1 MTVTY
6 MNEESEQDVEVYSSG
21 SIKLNMP
28 DILESSNIAELLDAD
43 QLAGIAITVIEEYR
57 ADEES
62 RSGWLEDMRSAMEL
76 ALQVT
81 EAKNFPWKNA
91 SNVKLPIITI
101 AALQFNSRVLPAI
114 VSGNTLVKIKTIGRD
129 KDGKKLAKAKRV
141 ETFMSYQMLEEDSDW
156 VEEMDSML
164 MSLPIMGCGF
174 KKVYQD
180 TDIGTPLSK
189 FVKPE
194 NLCIDYYATSIE
206 TAHRITELC
215 DVNHNTVIERQRG
228 GVYRE
233 CPLTYPSGGESA
245 SNAEDKVGFEGRT
258 PPSLS
263 PGNRRILEQHRY
275 LDLDGDGYMEPYIV
289 VVDELEQKVL
299 GIYTRFGAEDI
310 TYSKKNKKQIARIV
324 AEQYYIKYRFVPSPN
339 GSIYDL
345 GWGSL
350 LAPINKSINSSVNR
364 MLDAATLANLPFG
377 FVGRMVRIKEGEI
390 KIAPGRFI
398 QLNATGEDLR
408 KHIYMPELKGPSNVL
423 LSLMEMLL
431 RYAER
436 VSSTGDL
443 MVGETPG
450 QNTPATTSL
459 AVLEQAQK
467 VLNRTYARVFE
478 GAKKEYRRRFQLN
491 KLHLDVAHYAEVVDE
506 FLLEGAD
513 EEQVTQIMQELERDF
528 LGSADD
534 IKPAADPTVAGE
546 AQRLAKAEAIRKAAY
561 EGTGYDR
568 FEVERRYIEALNVE
582 NMDKVLPIDEK
593 GQQAIVPPP
602 DPNIE
607 IEQGKLEI
615 EKMKLEL
622 EKARLEIDSRY
633 KQVKLDA
640 EIRLLEAQAVKAEA
654 DAIKS
659 IAQAE
664 AAEAGSDIAEYK
676 AHIDLLK
683 QSLDKRKQERENA
696 EAPPTDKPD
705 DVGRLEGEL
714 RNDEGNGPPQ
724 G

>member
-1 MTVTY
+1 MKYGYGIKETT
-6 MNEESEQDVEVYSSG
+6 SYSN
-21 SIKLNMP
+21 IKLSMG
-28 DILESSNIAELLDAD
+28 DILQASNIAELLDAD
-43 QLAGIAITVIEEYR
+43 QLTTIALKVIEEYYS
-57 ADEES
+57 DEDS
-62 RSGWLEDMRSAMEL
+62 RSGWLNDMKSAMEL

-81 EAKNFPWKNA
+81 EAKNVPWKNA
-91 SNVKLPIITI
+91 ANVKLPIITI

-114 VSGNTLVKIKTIGRD
+114 VSGNTLVKMKTIGRD
-129 KDGKKLAKAKRV
+129 NDGRKLAKAKRV
-141 ETFMSYQMLEEDSDW
+141 ETFMSYQMLEEDRDW

-164 MSLPIMGCGF
+164 MSLPIIGCGF

-180 TDIGTPLSK
+180 TDVGAPLSK

-215 DVNHNTVIERQRG
+215 DMNHNTVVERQRS
-228 GVYRE
+228 GVYKE
-233 CPLTYPSGGESA
+233 CELNYPSGSES
-245 SNAEDKVGFEGRT
+245 SNHEGDKVGFEGRT

-275 LDLDGDGYMEPYIV
+275 LDLDDDGYMEPYIV
-289 VVDELEQKVL
+289 VVDLLEEKVL
-299 GIYTRFGAEDI
+299 GIYARFGLEDI
-310 TYSKKNKKQIARIV
+310 TYSKKKTKQIARIV
-324 AEQYYIKYRFVPSPN
+324 PEHYYIKYRFVPSPN

-345 GWGSL
+345 GWGAL

-364 MLDAATLANLPFG
+364 MLDAATLANMPFG
-377 FVGRMVRIKEGEI
+377 FLGRMVRVKEGEI
-390 KIAPGRFI
+390 RIAPGRFI
-398 QLNATGEDLR
+398 QLNATGEDLK

-423 LSLMEMLL
+423 LSLMELLL
-431 RYAER
+431 RYSER
-436 VSSTGDL
+436 VSSTGDM

-491 KLHLDVAHYAEVVDE
+491 KLHLDVKHYAEVVDE
-506 FLLEGAD
+506 FNIENQD
-513 EEQVTQIMQELERDF
+513 EEQMANNMQELSLDF
-528 LGSADD
+528 MGSSDD

-561 EGTGYDR
+561 EGTGYDH
-568 FEVERRYIEALNVE
+568 FEVERRYMEALNVE
-582 NMDKVLPIDEK
+582 NMDAVLPIDEK
-593 GQQAIVPPP
+593 GGQAILPPS
-602 DPNIE
+602 DPKIE
-607 IEQGKLEI
+607 IEKAKLEI
-615 EKMKLEL
+615 ESMKLKLEQARVEL
-622 EKARLEIDSRY
+622 DNRY
-633 KQVKLDA
+633 KQSKLDA
-640 EIRLLEAQAVKAEA
+640 ELRLIEAQAIKAEA

-664 AAEAGSDIAEYK
+664 AAEAGTDIAEYK

-683 QSLDKRKQERENA
+683 QSLSKRKQERVNA
-696 EAPPTDKPD
+696 EAPVSDNAD
-705 DVGRLEGEL
+705 DVGGMEREPSNPEV
-714 RNDEGNGPPQ
+714 Q
-724 G
+724 GVPS